1 MSEEDLQCLYCIVLN
16 YKSAVDDVDFI
27 DSWRFVDFQE
37 KYLNAAP
44 KILNLLKQLKETNN
58 E

>member
-27 DSWRFVDFQE
+27 DSWRFVDFKE

-44 KILNLLKQLKETNN
+44 KS
-58 E
+58 